1 MKKRLLFLTAAA
13 SVALVGCTNDNFV
26 GITDIETP
34 EEQVAIDF
42 GSNTQAKTRADH
54 ATSAEL
60 LGGKFYIYG
69 QKTTAGTTS
78 TIFDNYL
85 LEYAEGTAGST
96 ESNTAD
102 WEYVGKNSLKGAYQ
116 DIKYW
121 DYSASEY
128 NFVAVSGLG
137 ANKTIKNTVH
147 INSRTLQQRNDLRAI
162 DPDESVYHL
171 TIIDDACGCKLR

>member
-1 MKKRLLFLTAAA
+1 MKKKLLFLTAAA

-54 ATSAEL
+54 ATSAKL

-69 QKTTAGTTS
+69 QKTTAETTS

-121 DYSASEY
+121 DYTEVLEVHEALQKANESI
-128 NFVAVSGLG
+128 NKSGL
-137 ANKTIKNTVH
+137 VPV
-147 INSRTLQQRNDLRAI
+147 SL
-162 DPDESVYHL
+162 
-171 TIIDDACGCKLR
+171 